1 MLLMNYSVLN
11 RNAHAMTAN
20 AFTNP
25 LALFKAT
32 LFPNFYCGDHVVT
45 GQTNKS
51 AFNNGYAVE
60 ARGGSMWHLSPKA
73 GGLSTSGNITGTG
86 TLTANL
92 RMGKDLSA
100 ALTGSGTISAASLAL
115 IVQLAASITGS
126 GTISAATL
134 QAISGLSAALS
145 GSGSISAAALSLIVS
160 LEADLNGSGT
170 ASGNLKGTLS
180 MAADIVVTGTG
191 LTTANVGQAVWDYLL
206 STGYSASE
214 AMDILT
220 AVAAGKVSGGPGS
233 PVFRSI
239 DDTRN
244 VVSGTADSSGN
255 RTASTV
261 TAAG

>member
-1 MLLMNYSVLN
+1 MNYSILN
-11 RNAHAMTAN
+11 RNAYAMTAN
-20 AFTNP
+20 SFTNP

-32 LFPNFYCGDHVVT
+32 RFPGFYCGDHNVS
-45 GQTNKS
+45 GETNKS

-73 GGLSTSGNITGTG
+73 GGLSTSGNIAGTG

-92 RMGKDLSA
+92 LMGKDLSA

-115 IVQLAASITGS
+115 IVQLAAAITGS
-126 GTISAATL
+126 GTISSATL

-160 LEADLNGSGT
+160 MEADLSGSGGV
-170 ASGNLKGTLS
+170 SGNLKGTLS
-180 MAADIVVTGTG
+180 MEADIVVTGTG

-206 STGYSASE
+206 ATGYSASE
-214 AMDILT
+214 AMDVLT

-239 DDTRN
+239 DDTRD
-244 VVSGTADSSGN
+244 VVSGTADTDGN
-255 RTASTV
+255 RSVSTI
-261 TAAG
+261 TPEG

>member
-1 MLLMNYSVLN
+1 
-11 RNAHAMTAN
+11 MTGN

-25 LALFKAT
+25 MQWFKAT
-32 LFPNFYCGDHVVT
+32 LLHSFYCGDHSVS
-45 GQTNKS
+45 GETNKS

-73 GGLSTSGNITGTG
+73 GGLSTSGNIRGTG

-92 RMGKDLSA
+92 LMGKDLSA
-100 ALTGSGTISAASLAL
+100 ALTGSGTISSASLAL
-115 IVQLAASITGS
+115 IVQLAAAITGS
-126 GTISAATL
+126 GTISSATL
-134 QAISGLSAALS
+134 QAIAGLSAALS
-145 GSGSISAAALSLIVS
+145 GSGSVSAAALSLIVS
-160 LEADLNGSGT
+160 LDADLSGSGG

-180 MAADIVVTGTG
+180 MSADIVVTGTG

-206 STGYSASE
+206 ATGYSASE

-239 DDTRN
+239 DDTRD
-244 VVSGTADSSGN
+244 VVTGVADSSGN
-255 RTASTV
+255 RTTSTI
-261 TAAG
+261 TAEG